1 MFAKNKRRLRIV
13 FLFFGLLLSSSTG
26 ILLGYEIFVYRP
38 YKVKNPL
45 FKENKIILHGE
56 FFGQLQAPSTYPS
69 YNDLSGPEDRWNYG
83 FRNRIF
89 FTDDISFLVQLV
101 THDDGTQRTKFDW
114 HFSLR
119 INPFE
124 NLVLILGHDS
134 NHDSDRQSRLDGF
147 AYYLNRNYLGFGI
160 PFQINEFYIEP
171 FTWFFYHTNH
181 KGNLDLSGDNLI
193 QEYGIRIGAWFQE
206 KLGMSFQIIG
216 QSEAFFSLGQA
227 FLADLIFRIKLLDY
241 LEFSIG
247 GSIWKDIQES
257 RLGNKQTFYKI
268 HWGIAIPF

>member
-1 MFAKNKRRLRIV
+1 MTDKNKRRFSLV
-13 FLFFGLLLSSSTG
+13 LLFFGLLLSCSND

-38 YKVKNPL
+38 YKTKYPL
-45 FKENKIILHGE
+45 FPGKKVTPHGE
-56 FFGQLQAPSTYPS
+56 FFGQLQVPSTFPS
-69 YNDLSGPEDRWNYG
+69 YNDLSGPEDRWTYG
-83 FRNRIF
+83 FRNLIF
-89 FTDDISFLVQLV
+89 ITEDISFLAQLV

-119 INPFE
+119 LNPFE

-134 NHDSDRQSRLDGF
+134 NHDSDYQSQQDGF
-147 AYYLNRNYLGFGI
+147 AYYLNRNYLGFGL
-160 PFQINEFYIEP
+160 PFQLGDFYVEP

-181 KGNLDLSGDNLI
+181 KGHLDLSGDNLF
-193 QEYGIRIGAWFQE
+193 QEYGLRLGAWFQE
-206 KLGMSFQIIG
+206 NFGISFQIVG

-227 FLADLIFRIKLLDY
+227 FLADLIFRIKVLNY
-241 LEFSIG
+241 LELSFG

-257 RLGNKQTFYKI
+257 RLGNKQTFFKL